1 MFSVHSRMI
10 TVLEHKLHFFSRS
23 FREAGALVHYDFAV
37 LYVSGLHGG
46 SRAILWFLWT
56 LTGSAFA
63 DPSSL
68 KMGFPGGSDR
78 KSVCLQ

>member
-23 FREAGALVHYDFAV
+23 FREPGALVHYDFAV

-46 SRAILWFLWT
+46 REEAGLYYGFC
-56 LTGSAFA
+56 G
-63 DPSSL
+63 PSQAL
-68 KMGFPGGSDR
+68 P
-78 KSVCLQ
+78 LQTPPL

>member
-10 TVLEHKLHFFSRS
+10 TVLEHKRYFFSRS

-46 SRAILWFLWT
+46 STAVL
-56 LTGSAFA
+56 
-63 DPSSL
+63 
-68 KMGFPGGSDR
+68 
-78 KSVCLQ
+78 